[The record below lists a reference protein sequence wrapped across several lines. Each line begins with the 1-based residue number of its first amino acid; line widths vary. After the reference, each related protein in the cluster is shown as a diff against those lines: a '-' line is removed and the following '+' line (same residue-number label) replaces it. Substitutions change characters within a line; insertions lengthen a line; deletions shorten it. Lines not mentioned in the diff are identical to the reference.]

1 MASEHDAI
9 VVGAGHNGL
18 ACACHLARSG
28 LRVLVVELHPRIGG
42 MTRSAELTL
51 PGFVHDVHAAGVQLA
66 NLSPSIEELGLPERG
81 FTLLHP
87 PINYVHVF
95 PDGRALEFCRDV
107 EGTCR
112 SLAQY
117 SPGDADRWRRLVKEF
132 AANRERVVDEVFNPP
147 PPAAVTSEQR
157 ATLRSWLD
165 TNFESEE
172 VKTAFAAWGLHV
184 SAAPDDPGGIAAS
197 AFGTVIQA
205 VGNNPVRGGMQHLP
219 EALAADLREHGG
231 EIVCGSRVTKIL
243 VEEGRARGV
252 RLADGSEHRA
262 THVVAASVNPILVVR
277 DLLTDEEVG
286 ASVAEKMRQVKNGC
300 AQMTIWLALD
310 GPVEF
315 RAGAYFEKS
324 LYVHATLPGVDALQS
339 VTERVRSGIVPS
351 DPMLLFVNEGGVDP
365 TRVPQGR
372 ASMRILVLPLPYDI
386 RTDASSAVLGTTWEQ
401 SREAYADYVI
411 DLAER
416 AYVPGLKGRI
426 LKRVVHDPVT
436 MSRESPDCFR
446 GDVSHVGMVPEQ
458 SGASRPIPEMG
469 RYRTPIR
476 GLYLCGSGTHPG
488 SGVTLACGR
497 NAAKTILSDLGPMR

>member
-1 MASEHDAI
+1 MATEHDAI

-18 ACACHLARSG
+18 TCACYLARSG
-28 LRVLVVELHPRIGG
+28 LRVLVVELHPTIGG
-42 MTRSAELTL
+42 MTRSAEVTL
-51 PGFVHDVHAAGVQLA
+51 PGFMHDVHAAGVQLA

-95 PDGRALEFCRDV
+95 PDARALEFRRDIA
-107 EGTCR
+107 GTCG
-112 SLAQY
+112 SLARY
-117 SPGDADRWRRLVKEF
+117 SPRDADRWRLLMEDF
-132 AANRERVVDEVFNPP
+132 EANRTRVVDEVFSPP
-147 PPAAVTSEQR
+147 RPLGGATEQH

-165 TNFESEE
+165 ASFESEE

-184 SAAPDDPGGIAAS
+184 SAAPDDPGGIATS

-219 EALAADLREHGG
+219 EALARDLQEHGG
-231 EIVCGSRVTKIL
+231 EIACGSRVTRIL
-243 VEEGRARGV
+243 VEEGCARGV

-262 THVVAASVNPILVVR
+262 TRVVAASVNPILLVR
-277 DLLTDEEVG
+277 DMLADEEVG
-286 ASVAEKMRQVKNGC
+286 ADVAEKMRQVRNGC

-315 RAGAYFEKS
+315 RAGSYFNES

-339 VTERVRSGIVPS
+339 VMERVRSGVVPG
-351 DPMLLFVNEGGVDP
+351 DPMLIFVNEGGVDP
-365 TRVPQGR
+365 TRVPAGR
-372 ASMRILVLPLPYDI
+372 ASMRILVLPLPYEI
-386 RTDASSAVLGTTWEQ
+386 RSDATAAVPGTSWDQ
-401 SREAYADYVI
+401 SREPYADYII

-416 AYVPGLKGRI
+416 VYVPGLKRRI

-436 MSRESPDCFR
+436 MSSESPDCFR

-458 SGASRPIPEMG
+458 SGARRPIPEMG
-469 RYRTPIR
+469 RYRTPIG

-497 NAAKTILSDLGPMR
+497 NAAKIILSDLGIIH